1 MQYIVNESNIYNRKW
16 LYEYVISKYNLE
28 SKDSKYNII
37 NDTFPIVIDLDEN
50 ILWVCK
56 SITCLACASQN
67 NKIISLD
74 ELITYLGNY
83 HTII

>member
-1 MQYIVNESNIYNRKW
+1 M
-16 LYEYVISKYNLE
+16 L
-28 SKDSKYNII
+28 II
-37 NDTFPIVIDLDEN
+37 GGIMKKKIIEIILVVIDLDKN

-74 ELITYLGNY
+74 NFIKLTC
-83 HTII
+83 